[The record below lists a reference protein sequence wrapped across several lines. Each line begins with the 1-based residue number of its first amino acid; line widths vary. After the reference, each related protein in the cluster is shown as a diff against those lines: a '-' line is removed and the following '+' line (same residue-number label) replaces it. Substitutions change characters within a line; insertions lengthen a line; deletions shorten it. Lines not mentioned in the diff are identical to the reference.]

1 MEISLE
7 MVLDAI
13 GMTAD
18 DARIDEESGEV
29 YVPLSKTLALWL
41 KDDEDEGGVPVADET
56 EGYCGSRTCGVAGD
70 KTLVPD
76 PEDWSDYDISECCCD
91 DDCDCDDDYDCDK
104 DDFCVPNLVELAQTY
119 GVEILVNERN
129 RAKELGQQEAFDALN
144 FAVDVLLHQNALDT
158 EWLADTYDNVVE

>member
-1 MEISLE
+1 MEITLE
-7 MVLDAI
+7 MVLDTI

-18 DARIDEESGEV
+18 DARIDEETGEV

-41 KDDEDEGGVPVADET
+41 KDD
-56 EGYCGSRTCGVAGD
+56 
-70 KTLVPD
+70 K
-76 PEDWSDYDISECCCD
+76 
-91 DDCDCDDDYDCDK
+91 DDCDCACACDCEDSCDCEDACDCEDTCDCDCE
-104 DDFCVPNLVELAQTY
+104 DDECEDDCGVPNLVELAQTY

-158 EWLADTYDNVVE
+158 EWLADTYDNVMG

>member
-1 MEISLE
+1 MEITLE
-7 MVLDAI
+7 MVLDTI

-18 DARIDEESGEV
+18 DARIDEETGEV

-41 KDDEDEGGVPVADET
+41 KDDKD
-56 EGYCGSRTCGVAGD
+56 TC
-70 KTLVPD
+70 
-76 PEDWSDYDISECCCD
+76 
-91 DDCDCDDDYDCDK
+91 DCDCDCDCEDTCDCDCEDTCDCENDECE
-104 DDFCVPNLVELAQTY
+104 DDFEVPNLVELAQTY

-158 EWLADTYDNVVE
+158 EWLADTYDNVVD